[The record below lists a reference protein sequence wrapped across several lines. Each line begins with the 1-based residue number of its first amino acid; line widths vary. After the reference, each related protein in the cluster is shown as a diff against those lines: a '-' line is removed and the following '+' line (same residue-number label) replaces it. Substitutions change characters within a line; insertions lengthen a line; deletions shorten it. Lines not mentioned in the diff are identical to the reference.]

1 MSNFQQNL
9 FISFHGI
16 LLLVINILTVRNSM
30 PIISTSLQVD
40 EAMWPVVNKT
50 IWTEV
55 ISANSGP
62 KNLTSEHA
70 S

>member
-1 MSNFQQNL
+1 MLYVASKKLATQRSKCGRMSNFQQNL

-40 EAMWPVVNKT
+40 EAM
-50 IWTEV
+50 
-55 ISANSGP
+55 
-62 KNLTSEHA
+62 
-70 S
+70 